1 MRDQISSSQNYTMYN
16 VDIALCTKP
25 HTVYSSHNLKVKHI
39 SIKTS
44 ALCFHSLFSRSGAV
58 CTYSSFKFKFEIQIL
73 GVALLQVPG
82 PTFQIQILGVA
93 LLLLHFTVAHLSYIC
108 GTFELHNA
116 SLLSSLT
123 LRIGSSVDIFLLP
136 VQAPVEEENRENDND
151 VDPGHPDTHP
161 ALLL

>member
-25 HTVYSSHNLKVKHI
+25 HKVYSSHNLKVKHI

-44 ALCFHSLFSRSGAV
+44 ALCFHSLFSRPGAV
-58 CTYSSFKFKFEIQIL
+58 CTYSSFKFKF
-73 GVALLQVPG
+73 
-82 PTFQIQILGVA
+82 QIQILGEA

-136 VQAPVEEENRENDND
+136 VQAP
-151 VDPGHPDTHP
+151 GK
-161 ALLL
+161 

>member
-44 ALCFHSLFSRSGAV
+44 ALCFHSLFSRPGAV
-58 CTYSSFKFKFEIQIL
+58 CTYSSFKFK
-73 GVALLQVPG
+73 
-82 PTFQIQILGVA
+82 FQIQILGVA

-136 VQAPVEEENRENDND
+136 VQAP
-151 VDPGHPDTHP
+151 GK
-161 ALLL
+161 

>member
-44 ALCFHSLFSRSGAV
+44 ALCFHSLFSRPGAV

-93 LLLLHFTVAHLSYIC
+93 LLLLHFTVAHLSY
-108 GTFELHNA
+108 TT
-116 SLLSSLT
+116 LLSFLPSLSESGAVWT
-123 LRIGSSVDIFLLP
+123 YSSSLSKLL
-136 VQAPVEEENRENDND
+136 
-151 VDPGHPDTHP
+151 
-161 ALLL
+161 

>member
-1 MRDQISSSQNYTMYN
+1 MRVQISSSLELYN
-16 VDIALCTKP
+16 KDIALCTKP
-25 HTVYSSHNLKVKHI
+25 HTVYISHNLKVKHI

-44 ALCFHSLFSRSGAV
+44 ALCFHSLFSRPGAV
-58 CTYSSFKFKFEIQIL
+58 CTYSSFKFKFE
-73 GVALLQVPG
+73 
-82 PTFQIQILGVA
+82 IQILGVA

-136 VQAPVEEENRENDND
+136 VQAP
-151 VDPGHPDTHP
+151 GK
-161 ALLL
+161 